1 MCGTKEMAWLET
13 MPGGVEKVYLQVD
26 QERTQKDYASRVH
39 GNEKANTTECISSPY
54 PSTQQ
59 S

>member
-26 QERTQKDYASRVH
+26 QERTQKDYATRVH
-39 GNEKANTTECISSPY
+39 RNEKAKIMKCISSY
-54 PSTQQ
+54 PLTRQ